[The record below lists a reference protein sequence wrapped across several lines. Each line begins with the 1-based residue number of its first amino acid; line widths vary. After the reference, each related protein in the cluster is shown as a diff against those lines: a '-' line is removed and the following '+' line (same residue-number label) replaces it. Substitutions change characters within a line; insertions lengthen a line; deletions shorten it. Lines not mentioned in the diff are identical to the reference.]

1 MVNNPFNPFPEKVS
15 VDGVNYPIDT
25 DFRFGIS
32 LELEILS
39 GEKIDIAAL
48 LERFYF
54 GNIPQNIEA
63 AIDQMIWFYKS
74 FDTEKQNNKD
84 TDTKKG
90 GRCYDFAMDADVLLS
105 SFLISYQID
114 LTKEK
119 IHWWAFRRMMMN
131 LPPESPFM
139 RRIDIRTAD
148 ISKKS
153 KEERKYYK
161 KMRVKYAIEDK
172 TRPSSMSVEERDA
185 ALMEKMRRRFEEAQ
199 KYVESKSEN

>member
-1 MVNNPFNPFPEKVS
+1 MVNNPFNSFPVEVS
-15 VDGVNYPIDT
+15 VDGVNYPVNT

-39 GEKIDIAAL
+39 GEKIDIASL
-48 LERFYF
+48 LERFYL
-54 GNIPQNIEA
+54 GNIPPNIEA
-63 AIDQMIWFYKS
+63 AIDKMIWFYKS
-74 FDTEKQNNKD
+74 FDTEKPNND
-84 TDTKKG
+84 HTDTKKG

-161 KMRVKYAIEDK
+161 KMRAKYAIEEK
-172 TRPSSMSVEERDA
+172 NKPASMNVEERDA
-185 ALMEKMRRRFEEAQ
+185 ALMDKMRRRFEEAQ
-199 KYVESKSEN
+199 KYAESKA